1 MARLPTPGSD
11 DGTWGTVLNTYLAV
25 GHDSAGLNIGP
36 VSEAA
41 KTSGFTLAAAH
52 NGTRIVCT
60 AALTITVP
68 AVGTLDDGFECQ
80 IVNDSGGSVTIDGP
94 GSTNV
99 SRVSHLPNEAWRID
113 RLFVDP
119 GWKVTRIC
127 VPVLPVMAHTTR
139 KDVFALASSALSAG
153 SAANSSIGVLAAT
166 AAAPTTP
173 AIALN
178 WLIRGLY
185 HAKKK

>member
-80 IVNDSGGSVTIDGP
+80 IVNDSGGSVVIVGP
-94 GSTNV
+94 
-99 SRVSHLPNEAWRID
+99 
-113 RLFVDP
+113 
-119 GWKVTRIC
+119 
-127 VPVLPVMAHTTR
+127 
-139 KDVFALASSALSAG
+139 
-153 SAANSSIGVLAAT
+153 SAASVTMADGDVAGILEVNGKQRVVNGPST
-166 AAAPTTP
+166 
-173 AIALN
+173 
-178 WLIRGLY
+178 LIS
-185 HAKKK
+185 